1 MSNQRVV
8 VLGAGIAGLS
18 TANLLLQQEKG
29 FKVHIVA
36 KHFPGDLSGEYTSP
50 WAGAH
55 WRSHATKDDTR
66 QQEFDR
72 ITYNHLWKLAKAPQN
87 KTGIMIIDEFE
98 YWERFPQDFSD
109 PWFKTLCH
117 EYRHLRKEEL
127 PTGIEFGI
135 TYKSISINPLT
146 YLSYLLNNFTSLG
159 GTTQRVNLLSH
170 LNECLESETD
180 IVINCS
186 GIHARTLGGVEDPN
200 VYAARG
206 QTVIVQLPR
215 SYMNWAFFK
224 RAANGG
230 EVTYAIPHDDGEV
243 ILGGTYDE
251 HKYSTDIDYNTA
263 KGIIQRCLAT
273 RPDILPNDQTQLT
286 IKRHG
291 VGLRPCRKGGVR
303 IEAEWTISKKFG
315 KRILICHNYGH
326 GGSGF
331 ESSHGTAQHTI
342 KVLKEAL
349 QGRPNFQLQ
358 ISKL

>member
-1 MSNQRVV
+1 MSNKRVV

-18 TANLLLQQEKG
+18 TATLLLQQEKG
-29 FKVHIVA
+29 FEVHIVA

-72 ITYNHLWKLAKAPQN
+72 ITYNHLWKLAKVPQN
-87 KTGIMIIDEFE
+87 ETGIMIIDEFE
-98 YWERFPQDFSD
+98 YWEKFPQDFSD

-127 PTGIEFGI
+127 PIGVEFGI

-146 YLSYLLNNFTSLG
+146 YLSYLLNTFTSLG
-159 GTTQRVNLLSH
+159 GTTQRVNLFSH
-170 LNECLESETD
+170 LNECIKSETD

-206 QTVIVQLPR
+206 QTVIAQLPR
-215 SYMNWAFFK
+215 SYINWAFFK
-224 RAANGG
+224 RGEYGKLCLAANGG
-230 EVTYAIPHDDGEV
+230 EITYAIPHDDGEV
-243 ILGGTYDE
+243 VLGGTYDE

-263 KGIIQRCLAT
+263 KEIIQRCLAT
-273 RPDILPNDQTQLT
+273 RPDLLPKDQTQLT

-303 IEAEWTISKKFG
+303 IEAEWTISEKFG
-315 KRILICHNYGH
+315 KKILICHNYGH
-326 GGSGF
+326 GGSGY
-331 ESSHGTAQHTI
+331 ESSHGTAQHAL

-349 QGRPNFQLQ
+349 H
-358 ISKL
+358 